1 MRRGT
6 LFEHA
11 VANLEVT
18 GIWLRAILLLMNLN
32 VCFLGSH
39 GGKCTALRDVRS
51 GRKVSTIWRNLLKQ
65 QVLL

>member
-6 LFEHA
+6 VFEHA
-11 VANLEVT
+11 VASLKVT

-39 GGKCTALRDVRS
+39 GSKCTALRDVWS
-51 GRKVSTIWRNLLKQ
+51 GRKVSIIWRNLLKQ
-65 QVLL
+65 QILL